1 MAGSDVRADR
11 PADPSIST
19 PAPSMRRCHL
29 KERSMQLLRNLA
41 RRRLRTGLTITGIT
55 IGIWAL
61 VVFSSMANKVD
72 ALVSGG
78 SDFYAGK
85 ITVSDGGFGGIGGQP
100 MDLAQIDELQ
110 AIDGVDVVV
119 PAVSMIASEIRGVSF
134 GPPDQVYATPF
145 GADAG
150 RETYLPQLAL
160 GRALTAEDEGRD
172 VAVLGTSIAAKRGV
186 TIGDTFTLQDRPF
199 AVIGILE
206 PTLSTPDVTIN
217 VPFTTG
223 QQLAHGDLP
232 SMLRSQVAA
241 DSLATSFVVFPEAGA
256 DHDAL
261 AASIETALPGATAL
275 TGDGYDASVGS
286 SVGLF
291 NSIIVGIGLV
301 SLIVGGLSVIN
312 TMAMS
317 VAERTREIGVKRA
330 IGATRRRI
338 IRELMLEAGV
348 IGALG
353 GLLGVAL
360 GALVVFLVNEAGR
373 SSGTVLFE
381 LTPATAAFGLAF
393 STVLGVI
400 AGIVPAWSA
409 ARLDPVAALR
419 YE

>member
-1 MAGSDVRADR
+1 
-11 PADPSIST
+11 
-19 PAPSMRRCHL
+19 MR
-29 KERSMQLLRNLA
+29 MLRNLA
-41 RRRLRTGLTITGIT
+41 RRRLRTGLTVTGIT

-78 SDFYAGK
+78 SDYYAGK

-100 MDLAQIDELQ
+100 MHLARLEDLA

-119 PAVSMIASEIRGVSF
+119 PSVAMIAQDIQGVSF
-134 GPPDQVYATPF
+134 GPPDQVWGTPV
-145 GADAG
+145 GADQG
-150 RETYLPQLAL
+150 RETYAPPVAT
-160 GRALTAEDEGRD
+160 GRSLTAADEGHD
-172 VAVLGTSIAAKRGV
+172 VAVVGTSIAAKRGV
-186 TIGDTFTLQDRPF
+186 AVGDSITLNGRPF
-199 AVIGILE
+199 EVVGVLE
-206 PTLSTPDVTIN
+206 PTLSSPDVTIA
-217 VPFTTG
+217 VPFATA
-223 QQLAHGDLP
+223 QVLVHENLP
-232 SMLRSQVAA
+232 DVVREAVDPAQ
-241 DSLATSFVVFPEAGA
+241 LATSFTIFPADGV

-261 AASIETALPGATAL
+261 AATVEAQLPGVDAL
-275 TGDGYDASVGS
+275 TGDAYDQSVGS
-286 SVGLF
+286 SVAVF

-348 IGALG
+348 IGAIG

-360 GALVVFLVNEAGR
+360 GALVVVLVNEAGR

-381 LTPATAAFGLAF
+381 LTTSTAVFAFAF
-393 STVLGVI
+393 STILGVI

>member
-1 MAGSDVRADR
+1 
-11 PADPSIST
+11 
-19 PAPSMRRCHL
+19 MR
-29 KERSMQLLRNLA
+29 MLRNLA
-41 RRRLRTGLTITGIT
+41 RRRLRTALTVTGIT

-78 SDFYAGK
+78 SDYYAGK
-85 ITVSDGGFGGIGGQP
+85 IVVSDGGFGGIGGQP
-100 MDLAQIDELQ
+100 MRLAQLDDLRS
-110 AIDGVDVVV
+110 IDGVDVVV
-119 PAVSMIASEIRGVSF
+119 PTVAMIAQELQGVSF
-134 GPPDQVYATPF
+134 GMPDQIWGAPV
-145 GADAG
+145 GADGG
-150 RETYLPQLAL
+150 RETYAPLIAT
-160 GRALTAEDEGRD
+160 GRPLTADDEGRD
-172 VAVLGTSIAAKRGV
+172 VAVLGTTIAAKRAV
-186 TIGDTFTLQDRPF
+186 AVGDAITLHDRPF
-199 AVIGILE
+199 EVVGILE
-206 PTLSTPDVTIN
+206 PTLSTPDVTIA
-217 VPFTTG
+217 VPFTTAQG
-223 QQLAHGDLP
+223 LVHEDLP
-232 SMLRSQVAA
+232 SIVRDGVTAA
-241 DSLATSFVVFPEAGA
+241 DLATSFTIYPTDGV
-256 DHDAL
+256 DHEAL
-261 AASIETALPGATAL
+261 AATIESHLPGVDAL
-275 TGDGYDASVGS
+275 TGDAYDQSVGS
-286 SVGLF
+286 SVAVF

-348 IGALG
+348 IGAIG

-360 GALVVFLVNEAGR
+360 GALVVVLVNEAGR

-381 LTPATAAFGLAF
+381 LTTSTALFAFAF
-393 STVLGVI
+393 STILGVI